1 MKKLITRSLIC
12 TFILTAAAQVV
23 TAQTI
28 GFKLGM
34 TSSNFAVS
42 DDEGVAQ
49 DRLTSLGVG
58 GFIRFGFAG
67 LALQAEALGVTK
79 GTKSSG
85 ADDDI
90 KLKLDYIELPLTAVF
105 ALGNGP
111 YVFGGGSVAF
121 ETGCKV
127 ESDVGG
133 IEITVD
139 CADDDPEADT
149 FQRKET
155 DFGVLVGAGF
165 QFPLG
170 PGAAL
175 LEGRHTWGLTN
186 LVNDDSDDSI
196 KNRSFAFFAGY
207 AIPIGRR

>member
-1 MKKLITRSLIC
+1 
-12 TFILTAAAQVV
+12 
-23 TAQTI
+23 
-28 GFKLGM
+28 
-34 TSSNFAVS
+34 
-42 DDEGVAQ
+42 
-49 DRLTSLGVG
+49 
-58 GFIRFGFAG
+58 
-67 LALQAEALGVTK
+67 
-79 GTKSSG
+79 
-85 ADDDI
+85 
-90 KLKLDYIELPLTAVF
+90 
-105 ALGNGP
+105 LGNGP

-121 ETGCKV
+121 ETGCEF

-133 IEITVD
+133 VEVSLD
-139 CADDDPEADT
+139 CDDDDPEADS

-170 PGAAL
+170 PGAGL

-186 LVNDDSDDSI
+186 LIDDDSDDSI